1 MKILVLE
8 GLDWGTV
15 VRSVNFRPKGFTAQV
30 QTGLVGI
37 DPLPAILLFVTLFQA
52 EDARH
57 FVPVGVVA
65 QIQPPLLLVIVSI
78 VVLRVVILTI
88 LLASILLV

>member
-1 MKILVLE
+1 LKILVLE
-8 GLDWGTV
+8 SLDWCTILC
-15 VRSVNFRPKGFTAQV
+15 SVNFRPKRFTAQV
-30 QTGLVGI
+30 QAGLVGV
-37 DPLPAILLFVTLFQA
+37 DPLSAILLFMTLFPL
-52 EDARH
+52 EDASH

-65 QIQPPLLLVIVSI
+65 RIRPPLLLVIVSI